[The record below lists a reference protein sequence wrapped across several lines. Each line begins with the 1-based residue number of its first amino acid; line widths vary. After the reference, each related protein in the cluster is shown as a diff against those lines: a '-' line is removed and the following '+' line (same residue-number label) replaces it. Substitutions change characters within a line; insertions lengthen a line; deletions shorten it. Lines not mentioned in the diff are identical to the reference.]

1 MQVIHEL
8 RHGIKLRKV
17 STGVSE
23 STSEIVTAAS
33 SVSSTSPIKAT
44 RRNIEYE
51 LTPFEILL
59 DQIRA
64 RRYHLK
70 KVSLENKHSIGAAI
84 KKDARDII
92 LDFIRSR
99 PPLKKPSQ
107 RKIRSSA
114 AVLSRSQPIN
124 LHEQLMMS
132 IRNYSTPLRR
142 VETMSKSTLAAAT
155 ADTSSQS
162 GPATEVKK
170 KKLIKVDK
178 KLLNRLTSSDDVRVI
193 LIHFNPYL
201 DPIWDKI
208 R

>member
-17 STGVSE
+17 STDSNSGTGTD
-23 STSEIVTAAS
+23 TSDQIVGSGTI
-33 SVSSTSPIKAT
+33 TSPIKSSV

-64 RRYHLK
+64 RRYNLK
-70 KVSLENKHSIGAAI
+70 KVSLEHSLGAAI

-107 RKIRSSA
+107 RKTHSTRSSA
-114 AVLSRSQPIN
+114 ALLSKSQPVN

-142 VETMSKSTLAAAT
+142 VEIPSKSLSKT
-155 ADTSSQS
+155 ADPNSSA
-162 GPATEVKK
+162 PAVEVKK

-178 KLLNRLTSSDDVRVI
+178 KLLNNLTSSYDVI
-193 LIHFNPYL
+193 
-201 DPIWDKI
+201 
-208 R
+208 

>member
-1 MQVIHEL
+1 MQVIQEL
-8 RHGIKLRKV
+8 RHGVKLRKV
-17 STGVSE
+17 STINGSGGTVATSSE
-23 STSEIVTAAS
+23 GSGSR
-33 SVSSTSPIKAT
+33 TSPIKST

-70 KVSLENKHSIGAAI
+70 KVSLEKNSIGAAI

-99 PPLKKPSQ
+99 PPLKKSSQ
-107 RKIRSSA
+107 RKLNRTASTS
-114 AVLSRSQPIN
+114 LLGSHNKSQPVN
-124 LHEQLMMS
+124 LHEQLMVS

-142 VETMSKSTLAAAT
+142 VETQLKKSTTMAT
-155 ADTSSQS
+155 TSSGDQV
-162 GPATEVKK
+162 EVEIKK

-178 KLLNRLTSSDDVRVI
+178 KLLNNLTNNSSDDVRTYYG
-193 LIHFNPYL
+193 LTS
-201 DPIWDKI
+201 D
-208 R
+208 